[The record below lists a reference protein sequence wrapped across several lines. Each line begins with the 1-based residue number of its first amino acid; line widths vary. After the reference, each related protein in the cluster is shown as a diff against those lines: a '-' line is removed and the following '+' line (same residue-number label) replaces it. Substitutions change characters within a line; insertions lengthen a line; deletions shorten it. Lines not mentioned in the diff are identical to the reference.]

1 MGTNYASFAAVYA
14 TRAADYATR
23 ATSAVASAV
32 TSAVAS
38 AAASAAA
45 SADEYK
51 WQADLLRTLISN
63 PISPLNKSKG
73 Y

>member
-23 ATSAVASAV
+23 
-32 TSAVAS
+32 
-38 AAASAAA
+38 AA

>member
-23 ATSAVASAV
+23 A